1 MKRIRPCEAA
11 DLAGIE
17 AVVNANTTLISSVPH
32 DREKLSERI
41 DHSRRSFEQDPDV
54 AGKEFFL
61 FVLEDTETGDILGT
75 SGISMNRDRS
85 RPFYSYRFDELIHS
99 SPTLGV
105 HSPVPVLYLTHEL
118 TGNTVLCGLS
128 IKEAYRNSEYF
139 ELLSRSRLLFMRQF
153 RHLFSD
159 EVVVEMQGVHDDD
172 NSSAFWDSL
181 GRHFFNLDFA
191 TADYYSSIKS
201 RTFIAEMMPQH
212 PIYVSLLSEDAQEV
226 MGQVDPGAEAAHR
239 LLLREGFKASPYF
252 DIFDGGPT
260 LKAELDGLHSV
271 MQARQ
276 KQVRCGEV
284 HTGMRYLVANQRFE
298 EFCCGFAQIT
308 DGMGD
313 ILRLDSAIADALN
326 IADGDA
332 MTYVAL

>member
-1 MKRIRPCEAA
+1 MILIRPCRAG

-54 AGKEFFL
+54 EGGEFFL
-61 FVLEDTETGDILGT
+61 FVMEDTESGEILGT

-99 SPTLGV
+99 SPKLGV
-105 HSPVPVLYLTHEL
+105 HSAVPVLYLTHEL
-118 TGNTVLCGLS
+118 TGKSVLCGLS
-128 IKEAYRNSEYF
+128 VRESLRDTEYF

-153 RHLFSD
+153 RDLFSD
-159 EVVVEMQGVHDDD
+159 EVVVEMQGVHEDK
-172 NSSAFWDSL
+172 NSAFWDSL

-212 PIYVSLLSEDAQEV
+212 PIYVSLLSEEAQAV
-226 MGQVDPGAEAAHR
+226 IGQVDPGAEPAHR

-260 LKAELDGLHSV
+260 LKAELDSLQSLRLAKDK
-271 MQARQ
+271 QARCG
-276 KQVRCGEV
+276 QVY
-284 HTGMRYLVANQRFE
+284 TGVRYLVSNQSFE
-298 EFCCGFAQIT
+298 DFRCSFAQIT

-313 ILRLDSAIADALN
+313 IIRLDSTIADSLN
-326 IADGDA
+326 IADGD
-332 MTYVAL
+332 TISYVTL